1 MTKPEP
7 GLKGRM
13 DDFAFE
19 VVSKPSETRKNKDT
33 QKKDPK
39 AK

>member
-1 MTKPEP
+1 MTEPKP
-7 GLKGRM
+7 GLKERM

-19 VVSKPSETRKNKDT
+19 VVSKPPETRKNKDI
-33 QKKDPK
+33 QKKGTK

>member
-1 MTKPEP
+1 MTEPKP
-7 GLKGRM
+7 GLKERM
-13 DDFAFE
+13 DDFAFD

-39 AK
+39 GK